1 MQQLDL
7 FPDTLNF
14 PNDFDGAHQV
24 GGVNMQKPKIYES
37 PDKGKTVYVRDFGS
51 NPSSRILVQT
61 PVEQQ
66 RNITFGSP
74 NGA

>member
-1 MQQLDL
+1 MKQLDL

-24 GGVNMQKPKIYES
+24 GGVNAQKQIDP
-37 PDKGKTVYVRDFGS
+37 PA
-51 NPSSRILVQT
+51 RILVQT

-66 RNITFGSP
+66 WNVTFGSP